1 MLIYLIEWLLIVFK
15 ECFMLVVNFN
25 LMVLYGSEC
34 GGMVKFGLL
43 KFVWMLIGMDLFWGW
58 YFIF

>member
-1 MLIYLIEWLLIVFK
+1 
-15 ECFMLVVNFN
+15 MLVVNFN